1 MTFLSIII
9 PVYNVKNYLTLCV
22 DSVITE
28 CDGLDY
34 EILLIDDG
42 STDGSGTLCDE
53 LATQQPCIVTLHKV
67 NGGLS
72 DARNYGTVRATGKY
86 IFYLDSDDY
95 LVPGGLK
102 AEIEVAKRNDSDIVC
117 GNFYYQYANHAT
129 IFNDIIYETLT
140 FKGGEESL
148 RVLIEGRYYQNFAW
162 GKLIRRELAQKFLF
176 PKGKLFEDT
185 YWFHHI
191 LHSANKV
198 TVVNEPVVYYVQRDG
213 SISFEYKLKSLDIL
227 DGYVERLQFFE
238 QHHPALVNKHKLL
251 MAENCI
257 SQAWMVCH
265 YLNKN
270 DRPVAVK
277 KIRDT
282 IIDCKLQE
290 NILLGSL
297 QKKRLC
303 MIMKSMNCYKI
314 YYILERIIKKYVCKK
329 IV

>member
-9 PVYNVKNYLTLCV
+9 PVYNVKDYLTLCV
-22 DSVITE
+22 NSVITE

-53 LATQQPCIVTLHKV
+53 LATQQSRILALHKA

-72 DARNYGTVRATGKY
+72 DARNYGAVHATGEY

-95 LVPGGLK
+95 LVPGGLI
-102 AEIEVAKRNDSDIVC
+102 AEIAAAKKNGSDVVC
-117 GNFYYQYANHAT
+117 GNFYYQYSNHAT
-129 IFNDIIYETLT
+129 MFNDKTNETLT

-191 LHSANKV
+191 LHNANKV
-198 TVVNEPVVYYVQRDG
+198 TVVNDLVVYYVQRDG
-213 SISFEYKLKSLDIL
+213 SISFKYNLKSLDIL

-238 QHHPALVNKHKLL
+238 QHYPALVNKHKLL

-257 SQAWMVCH
+257 SQAWMVCRC
-265 YLNKN
+265 LNKN
-270 DRPVAVK
+270 DRLVAVK
-277 KIRDT
+277 EIRC
-282 IIDCKLQE
+282 IINDCKLQE
-290 NILLGSL
+290 NILLNSL
-297 QKKRLC
+297 QKRKLC
-303 MIMKSMNCYKI
+303 LIMRSMNYYKV
-314 YYILERIIKKYVCKK
+314 YYILERIIKKLCL
-329 IV
+329 